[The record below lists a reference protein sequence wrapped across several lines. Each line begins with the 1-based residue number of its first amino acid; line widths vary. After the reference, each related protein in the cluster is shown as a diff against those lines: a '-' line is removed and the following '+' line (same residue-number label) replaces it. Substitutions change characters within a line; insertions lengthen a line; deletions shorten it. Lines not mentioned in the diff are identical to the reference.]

1 MLLQDLFEMATPST
15 AHKAKIYYHGTSS
28 ELAGENILKSSIQ
41 PGSVVLT
48 KKSVKG
54 PSLEP
59 VKGKVYVTPD
69 LKYAQIYA
77 IGGDI
82 AGTDSPR
89 NKGFGYLFVIDGS
102 QLSDIQPDEDSVGE
116 LIWKAFQGDR
126 KDPILQRYVNI
137 LARALTDG
145 QLKKFKDGDYV
156 MWAHA
161 GKKLLKSMP
170 DEDKLAF
177 IDVGAHIANTGEIN
191 FKEAWRIDK
200 AKIKDLKKDA
210 SNFFEIAEKVK

>member
-1 MLLQDLFEMATPST
+1 MAQKLDFKLPFNDLINYVPKNLRNPVINSMIDNLFNRFMTHDESIPLYGYAGRKPSSQDDKTPR
-15 AHKAKIYYHGTSS
+15 IPQSS
-28 ELAGENILKSSIQ
+28 
-41 PGSVVLT
+41 V
-48 KKSVKG
+48 
-54 PSLEP
+54 
-59 VKGKVYVTPD
+59 
-69 LKYAQIYA
+69 
-77 IGGDI
+77 
-82 AGTDSPR
+82 
-89 NKGFGYLFVIDGS
+89 
-102 QLSDIQPDEDSVGE
+102 
-116 LIWKAFQGDR
+116 
-126 KDPILQRYVNI
+126 
-137 LARALTDG
+137 ARALTDG